1 MKWKAKNDTC
11 GVPGKGFIKAEDFSQ
26 EDEDNITARA
36 KSRGIDENIFFINA
50 GFVRNNNDGQLEL
63 VEEPK
68 PKKKRGE

>member
-11 GVPGKGFIKAEDFSQ
+11 GVPGKGFIRGEDFSQ
-26 EDEDNITARA
+26 EDENNIKARA
-36 KSRGIDENIFFINA
+36 RSRGIDENIFFLQN
-50 GFVRNNNDGQLEL
+50 GFVPVDNGQLEI